1 MYQKPNLKLKKRCS
15 RHLRKGI
22 FSLKCFL
29 CTCLEKQRVAV
40 EDPRKQSD
48 GKRKGLRM
56 DAQCMNDK
64 EDNLEHCNR
73 NRRKANCLD
82 R

>member
-1 MYQKPNLKLKKRCS
+1 
-15 RHLRKGI
+15 
-22 FSLKCFL
+22 
-29 CTCLEKQRVAV
+29 
-40 EDPRKQSD
+40 
-48 GKRKGLRM
+48 M

-82 R
+82 RQRLLDHGQTSSRSTATENMHDVLVSYFP